1 MSQREWSLSKIPAK
15 VGEGQ
20 NRLSKAIKTCQI
32 PKISY
37 SSNKGLKVGN
47 CEKFYFA
54 LEFEIWMWDWIDQIF
69 ERDWI
74 PIRHKSN

>member
-20 NRLSKAIKTCQI
+20 NRLSKAIKKSQI

-37 SSNKGLKVGN
+37 SPNKGLKVGN
-47 CEKFYFA
+47 CDKFYFT

-74 PIRHKSN
+74 PIHHISN